1 MARDRALIEDTHMLS
16 CRETTQLISE
26 SLERK
31 LPIRQRMAVRAHLLM
46 CRFCSRFRKQ
56 LIFMEK
62 AVGLF
67 VENEKEGNL
76 PADRAPS
83 LSPGA
88 RARIK
93 LSIRQESK

>member
-1 MARDRALIEDTHMLS
+1 MLS

-31 LPIRQRMAVRAHLLM
+31 LPLRQRMAVRAHLLM

-56 LIFMEK
+56 LFFMEK

-67 VENEKEGNL
+67 VENEKEGKL
-76 PADRAPS
+76 PVDREPY
-83 LSPGA
+83 LSPEA
-88 RARIK
+88 RERIK
-93 LSIRQESK
+93 LSIREESK